1 MGFPQHN
8 LIANI
13 ILSEIS
19 PINGKTERS
28 VIRNLKIQKYT
39 NTSLDYFVTMHLCL
53 NGKSHA
59 FHCQLSYKTQ
69 RVSVT
74 VIDKKKTK
82 LLLVAKKYFVFT
94 AQTLILK
101 WIQKMYVLK

>member
-28 VIRNLKIQKYT
+28 VTCNLKIQKYT
-39 NTSLDYFVTMHLCL
+39 NTSLNYFVTMHLCL
-53 NGKSHA
+53 NGKSH

-74 VIDKKKTK
+74 VIDKKTK